1 MISERSIV
9 TAARAVVFL
18 LLYGLAASTLGPSST
33 PYLPAV
39 AGLLVTLAAF
49 AAADLLPALR
59 RGESPSFGDGSA
71 LHAVRGPA
79 LLIAFVLL
87 TAATADGLRAATGL
101 SETVLTLL
109 AFLVASALVFGPVVG
124 YHWRRSLD

>member
-39 AGLLVTLAAF
+39 AGLLVALAAF
-49 AAADLLPALR
+49 AAADLLPALL
-59 RGESPSFGDGSA
+59 RG
-71 LHAVRGPA
+71 
-79 LLIAFVLL
+79 
-87 TAATADGLRAATGL
+87 
-101 SETVLTLL
+101 
-109 AFLVASALVFGPVVG
+109 
-124 YHWRRSLD
+124 